1 MSRYIDADAL
11 KDYVNSISTHWLN
24 EWDTLGVL
32 AAIDK
37 AKTVDVQ
44 EVKHGKWIPID
55 PTGYI
60 GLTKCSE
67 CGKIFWKFNFCP
79 NCGAK
84 MDKESEDK
92 TMIESTKK
100 NDNVNHPSHYTAGG
114 IECKDALAS
123 ALMPLQGYEAFCTGN
138 AIKYLWRWKLKNG
151 VEDLKK
157 AKWYIDR
164 LIEKEER
171 VVPEE

>member
-44 EVKHGKWIPID
+44 KVKHGKWIPVD
-55 PTGYI
+55 PTGFV
-60 GLTKCSE
+60 GMQRCSE
-67 CGKIFWKFNFCP
+67 CRKVFWKFNFCP

-84 MDKESEDK
+84 MD
-92 TMIESTKK
+92 M
-100 NDNVNHPSHYTAGG
+100 
-114 IECKDALAS
+114 
-123 ALMPLQGYEAFCTGN
+123 
-138 AIKYLWRWKLKNG
+138 
-151 VEDLKK
+151 
-157 AKWYIDR
+157 
-164 LIEKEER
+164 KEEK
-171 VVPEE
+171 